1 VQLGVYTV
9 LLADMPFE
17 DALVYLTQW
26 WIHTVEF
33 GCGGFSGTAHADP
46 GLLLND
52 NAALQTFQ
60 SLLEK
65 YNVAIS
71 ALNCSG
77 NPIHPNVEKARS
89 FHETYKNGAL
99 LAEKLGVK
107 TVITFSG

>member
-1 VQLGVYTV
+1 MQLGVYTV

-17 DALVYLTQW
+17 DALVYLTQR

-60 SLLEK
+60 SLLE
-65 YNVAIS
+65 NNNIAIS

-77 NPIHPNVEKARS
+77 NPVHPNVEKARS
-89 FHETYKNGAL
+89 FHEAFNKGVL